1 MQPLLEVAKLRAGY
15 GPAQVLHG
23 VDLSVSAGEI
33 VSIIGPNGCGKS
45 TLLKSIMG
53 YVPWSKGEMR
63 LEGRSILGRQTEE
76 LVGLGL
82 GFVPQLANTFKG
94 MTVRENLELG
104 GYTLDR
110 AAVSRRIEELVGIF
124 PILGPRM
131 RQKAG
136 TMSGGERQT
145 VALASALMAGPRLLL
160 LDEPSAGLSPS
171 ATSDMFASV
180 KELPA
185 RLGITVLMVEQD
197 VYGALEISDRG
208 YVLAMGQNEFSG
220 SAADI
225 LNDRRIGI
233 AYLGMDPDEQEA
245 GHDAS

>member
-1 MQPLLEVAKLRAGY
+1 MQPLLEVANLRAGY

-23 VDLSVSAGEI
+23 VDLSVSTGEI

-63 LEGRSILGRQTEE
+63 LEGHSILGRQTEE

-171 ATSDMFASV
+171 ATADMFASV

-233 AYLGMDPDEQEA
+233 AYLGMDPDEHEA
-245 GHDAS
+245 GNDAS

>member
-1 MQPLLEVAKLRAGY
+1 MQPLLEVANLCAGY

-23 VDLSVSAGEI
+23 VDLSVSTGEI

-63 LEGRSILGRQTEE
+63 LEGHSILGKQTEE

-171 ATSDMFASV
+171 ATADMFASV

-233 AYLGMDPDEQEA
+233 AYLGMDPNEHEA
-245 GHDAS
+245 GNDAS

>member
-63 LEGRSILGRQTEE
+63 LEGNSILGRQTEE

-233 AYLGMDPDEQEA
+233 AYLGMDPDEHEA
-245 GHDAS
+245 GNDAS

>member
-1 MQPLLEVAKLRAGY
+1 MQPLLEVANLRAGY

-63 LEGRSILGRQTEE
+63 LEGNSILGRQTEE

-171 ATSDMFASV
+171 ATADMFASV

-185 RLGITVLMVEQD
+185 KLGITVLMVEQD

>member
-233 AYLGMDPDEQEA
+233 AYLGMDPDEHEA
-245 GHDAS
+245 GNDAS

>member
-53 YVPWSKGEMR
+53 YVPWSKGDMR

-233 AYLGMDPDEQEA
+233 AYLGMDPDEHEA
-245 GHDAS
+245 GNDAS

>member
-171 ATSDMFASV
+171 ATADMFASV

-185 RLGITVLMVEQD
+185 KLGITVLMVEQD

>member
-1 MQPLLEVAKLRAGY
+1 
-15 GPAQVLHG
+15 

-171 ATSDMFASV
+171 ATADMFASV

-185 RLGITVLMVEQD
+185 KLGITVLMVEQD

>member
-63 LEGRSILGRQTEE
+63 LEGHSILGRQTEE

-233 AYLGMDPDEQEA
+233 AYLGMDPDEHEA
-245 GHDAS
+245 GNDAS

>member
-1 MQPLLEVAKLRAGY
+1 MQPLLEVANLRAGY

-63 LEGRSILGRQTEE
+63 LEGNSILGRQTEE

-110 AAVSRRIEELVGIF
+110 AGVSRRIEELVGIF
-124 PILGPRM
+124 PILAPRM

-171 ATSDMFASV
+171 ATADMFASV

-185 RLGITVLMVEQD
+185 KLGITVLMVEQD

>member
-197 VYGALEISDRG
+197 VYGALEISARG
-208 YVLAMGQNEFSG
+208 YVLALGQNEFSG

-233 AYLGMDPDEQEA
+233 AYLGMDPDEHEA
-245 GHDAS
+245 GNDAS